1 MDVNPISA
9 PITVAPAATLAVE
22 QSAAPPASDESRQ
35 RILERLLEL
44 SQPVPPPA
52 LWHRFGSSRFVRR
65 LAGEPRDLLSQ
76 LVQDFTADQLLAAG
90 VAVQTQS
97 GDLEVSTLIATDE
110 AFLIRGNATGRAAGD
125 IVSHRG
131 KLSNGTCEWCE
142 LAAQTTDANSEPEI
156 PVVLCASDAELCV
169 LVRLGISCTPL
180 AGVDRL
186 IDRQVRALFKKRAEP
201 AQQRRYRLVL
211 LGWQPET
218 LSNEP
223 STKNLAAIRHVAD
236 IRRLYGFDPHIL
248 FSVWQPS
255 GAELV
260 NIRRAHSFVDHRIVA
275 KEFKSSL
282 QNSLVAPADALT
294 LLADRQPTTW
304 AKARAALESAIEGST
319 VVPRVAEA
327 SVALEKLERA
337 YHQQVVRP
345 LEAAVTKTGLE
356 ALLSLLAADLA
367 KLWYQDLELVHAARR
382 VIAGQ
387 FPSYAK
393 RADDAAL
400 NRKLRLVSSIVK
412 LARVKFNK

>member
-1 MDVNPISA
+1 MDVNPTSA

-22 QSAAPPASDESRQ
+22 QSAATPASDESRQ
-35 RILERLLEL
+35 RILERILEL
-44 SQPVPPPA
+44 SQPVPPPE
-52 LWHRFGSSRFVRR
+52 LWRRFGSSRFVRR
-65 LAGEPRDLLSQ
+65 LSGEPRDLLSQ
-76 LVQDFTADQLLAAG
+76 LIPYFTADQLLAAR
-90 VAVQTQS
+90 VAVPTQS
-97 GDLEVSTLIATDE
+97 GDLEVSKLIATDE

-131 KLSNGTCEWCE
+131 KLSNGTCEWRE
-142 LAAQTTDANSEPEI
+142 LAAQTTDGNSESEI

-169 LVRLGISCTPL
+169 LVQLGIGCTPL
-180 AGVDRL
+180 ADVDRL
-186 IDRQVRALFKKRAEP
+186 IGKQVRALFKQRAEP
-201 AQQRRYRLVL
+201 EQQRRYQLVL
-211 LGWQPET
+211 LGWQPEM
-218 LSNEP
+218 LCHEP
-223 STKNLAAIRHVAD
+223 SAKNLAAIRHVAD
-236 IRRLYGFDPHIL
+236 IHPMYGFDPHTV

-260 NIRRAHSFVDHRIVA
+260 QIRRAHSFVDHRIVA

-282 QNSLVAPADALT
+282 QNSLLAPADALT
-294 LLADRQPTTW
+294 LLADRQPETW
-304 AKARAALESAIEGST
+304 AKARAALESAIERST
-319 VVPRVAEA
+319 EVPRVSEA

-337 YHQQVVRP
+337 FHKQVVRP
-345 LEAAVTKTGLE
+345 LEAAVMKTGSK
-356 ALLSLLAADLA
+356 ALLSMMTADLA

-412 LARVKFNK
+412 IARVKFDK